1 MNRKRG
7 SPEPTPRNPQ
17 GDPEEDCLRTQVVII
32 GAGVTGLGLARD
44 LALRGISCLIVEQ
57 GDVNSGASG
66 RNHGL
71 LHSGSR
77 YVSSD
82 TEVAAECLEEADLLK
97 QLAPQCV
104 EETGGLFVAVE
115 GDDENFIADFPSL
128 CEKADI
134 PANPLDIRE
143 AREMEPCLSN
153 RVIAAYEVPDATVD
167 PFKLALQNFH
177 QAHQN
182 GTQLLRHH
190 KVVGFKRHGRRLKS
204 AHLVN
209 TETGDAVFVEADQF
223 VSAAGA
229 WCAEVARMAGADMDM
244 VYSKGTLTVT
254 HARLSERVINRLRKP
269 ADGDILVPGGT
280 VSIFGTTSSRMDVPA
295 DVRPTVREVDRL
307 VSEAGAMI
315 PKMETVRYIRAYAGI
330 RPLIRTLN
338 DAEDRSVS
346 RGFIL
351 VDHAGDGIENF
362 LTISGGKLTTYRL
375 MAERTADRVCERL
388 GVCGPCRT
396 RDVPLPTDPAWE
408 WTEPGLAP
416 REWIKHPDHEDPL
429 LCECEMI
436 PASVIDSVIG
446 SIRSQG
452 GRPSLKAVGLRTR
465 MGKGACQGSFCGA
478 RVTGHLCDRGEL
490 SGRDGQAELKQFLQE
505 RWKGERTILWGGQLV
520 QSELKEAVY
529 SGFLGLEG

>member
-1 MNRKRG
+1 MKMNRKRIHLNE
-7 SPEPTPRNPQ
+7 SAQTREVV
-17 GDPEEDCLRTQVVII
+17 LRTQVMII
-32 GAGVTGLGLARD
+32 GAGVTGLGVARD
-44 LALRGISCLIVEQ
+44 LALRGISCLIVDQ

-97 QLAPQCV
+97 RLAPQCV

-115 GDDENFIADFPSL
+115 GDDETYIADFPLL
-128 CEKADI
+128 CEKARI
-134 PANPLDIRE
+134 PARPLDVRE
-143 AREMEPCLSN
+143 VREMEPCLSD

-167 PFKLALQNFH
+167 PFKLALQNLH

-182 GTQLLRHH
+182 GTKLLRHH
-190 KVVGFKRHGRRLKS
+190 KVVGFKRHGHRLKS
-204 AHLVN
+204 AHLVD
-209 TETGDAVFVEADQF
+209 TETGDSVFVEADQF

-229 WCAEVARMAGADMDM
+229 WCGEIARVAGADMDM
-244 VYSKGTLTVT
+244 VYSKGSLTVT
-254 HARLSERVINRLRKP
+254 HARIGERVINRLRKP

-280 VSIFGTTSSRMDVPA
+280 VSIFGTTSLRMDVPS

-307 VSEAGAMI
+307 VSEAAAMI
-315 PKMETVRYIRAYAGI
+315 PEMETVRYIRAYAGI
-330 RPLIRTLN
+330 RPLIRSGN
-338 DAEDRSVS
+338 GGGDRSVS

-351 VDHAGDGIENF
+351 VDHAEDGVENF

-396 RDVPLPTDPAWE
+396 REEPLPTDPAWE

-452 GRPSLKAVGLRTR
+452 GQPNLKAVGLRTR
-465 MGKGACQGSFCGA
+465 MGKGACQGSFCAA
-478 RVTGHLCDRGEL
+478 RVTAHLCDRGDL
-490 SGRDGQAELKQFLQE
+490 TGRDGRAELKRFLQE
-505 RWKGERTILWGGQLV
+505 RWKGERTILWGGQLA
-520 QSELKEAVY
+520 QSELKEAIY
-529 SGFLGLEG
+529 SGLLGLEA

>member
-1 MNRKRG
+1 MH
-7 SPEPTPRNPQ
+7 
-17 GDPEEDCLRTQVVII
+17 TQVLII
-32 GAGVTGLGLARD
+32 GAGVTGIGVARD
-44 LALRGISCLIVEQ
+44 LALRGISCIIVEQ

-82 TEVAAECLEEADLLK
+82 TEVAAECLEEANSLK
-97 QLAPQCV
+97 TLAPQCV

-115 GDDENFIADFPSL
+115 GDDETYIADFPLL
-128 CEKADI
+128 CEKARI
-134 PANPLDIRE
+134 PARPLDIRE
-143 AREMEPCLSN
+143 AREMEPCLSD
-153 RVIAAYEVPDATVD
+153 RVIAAYAVPDATVD

-182 GTQLLRHH
+182 GTKLLRYH
-190 KVVGFKRHGRRLKS
+190 KVVGFKRNGDRLTS
-204 AHLVN
+204 VHLVN
-209 TETGDAVFVEADQF
+209 TETGGSLFVEADQF

-229 WCAEVARMAGADMDM
+229 WCGEIARMAGAEMDM
-244 VYSKGTLTVT
+244 VYSKGSLAVT
-254 HARLSERVINRLRKP
+254 HSRLSERVINRLRKP

-280 VSIFGTTSSRMDVPA
+280 VSIFGTTSLRMDVPS
-295 DVRPTVREVDRL
+295 DVRPTVREVDHL
-307 VSEAGAMI
+307 VSEGAAMI
-315 PKMETVRYIRAYAGI
+315 PEMDRVRYIRAYAGI
-330 RPLIRTLN
+330 RPLIQSGG
-338 DAEDRSVS
+338 DGEDRSVS

-351 VDHAGDGIENF
+351 VDHTADGLDNF

-396 RDVPLPTDPAWE
+396 REEPLPTDPAWE

-416 REWIKHPDHEDPL
+416 REWIKHPDHQDPL

-446 SIRSQG
+446 SIRAQG
-452 GRPSLKAVGLRTR
+452 GTPNLKAVGLRTR
-465 MGKGACQGSFCGA
+465 MGKGACQGSFCGV

-490 SGRDGQAELKQFLQE
+490 TSREAQTELKRFLQE
-505 RWKGERTILWGGQLV
+505 RWKGERPILWGGQLI
-520 QSELKEAVY
+520 QSELKEAIY
-529 SGFLGLEG
+529 CGLLGLEA